1 MPMSVKFTSIIV
13 ELKYLLMAHFY
24 VVRKKLDKTGP
35 AEKKLYYGVPVTTG
49 RVTTE
54 QLAELIADR
63 CSLTRGDVLAAVCEL
78 SDLILWYLQDG
89 YSVELKD
96 VGDLYLSAGSAGYE
110 NAKDCTPHR
119 VKAKRVCFRMSPRLR
134 KEMKF
139 FKFERY
145 PFE

>member
-1 MPMSVKFTSIIV
+1 
-13 ELKYLLMAHFY
+13 MAHFY
-24 VVRKKLDKTGP
+24 VVRAKTDKTGP
-35 AEKKLYYGVPVTTG
+35 VEKKLFYGVPVSTG

-54 QLAELIADR
+54 KLAEVIADR
-63 CSLTRGDVLAAVCEL
+63 CSLTRGDVLATVCEL
-78 SDLILWYLQDG
+78 SDVIRECLKDG

-96 VGDLYLSAGSAGYE
+96 MGDLYLSAASEGYE
-110 NAKDCTPHR
+110 DKKDCTPHR